1 MSIVDQLKGLPGA
14 AERAVRRYPITE
26 RHFDALQRANALRFT
41 RWAAGMALFGYL
53 ALFPLAVLAAVA
65 LSVLLASV
73 PEAQQAAEEAL
84 ADALSVNGLL
94 NPSQTVDIESLANST
109 KGAGL
114 VGAVGLLIAGLG
126 WVDATLEGV
135 RRMLGA
141 LRRPRPWIQLRLE
154 DAAWL
159 IAVGSVLLV
168 ALMVTVGVRSLGE
181 WVLGELG
188 WELHGSWV
196 VRLSGDGL
204 ALLLVWLV
212 LISIYGFCWARPRR
226 MWRAVMRGSLLAVV
240 GIAVLAELAFLV
252 VGRTLSNPVYGA
264 LAVAAALLLLLY
276 FASTIVMYCA
286 CWVAVREG
294 APEALEQQAYF
305 GRMKAG
311 GVELPI
317 KAAASA
323 DAVVDGSSDEGQAG
337 PPDTHPK

>member
-1 MSIVDQLKGLPGA
+1 MERLASVQHA
-14 AERAVRRYPITE
+14 ADRAVRRHPITE
-26 RHFDALQRANALRFT
+26 RHLDAIRRANALRFT
-41 RWAAGMALFGYL
+41 RWAAGTALFGYL

-94 NPSQTVDIESLANST
+94 NPQETVDIDALASAT
-109 KGAGL
+109 KGAGV
-114 VGAVGLLIAGLG
+114 VGVVGLLIAGLG

-141 LRRPRPWIQLRLE
+141 MRRPRPWLLLRLE

-159 IAVGSVLLV
+159 VVVGSALLV

-181 WVLGELG
+181 WVLPQLG
-188 WELHGSWV
+188 WELTGGWV

-204 ALLLVWLV
+204 ALLLLWLV
-212 LISIYGFCWARPRR
+212 IISLYAFAWARPRR
-226 MWRAVMRGSLLAVV
+226 SWGAVIRGSLLALI
-240 GIAVLAELAFLV
+240 GMAALAELAFVV

-276 FASTIVMYCA
+276 FASAIIMYCA

-294 APEALEQQAYF
+294 APEVLEQHAYYE
-305 GRMKAG
+305 RTRDG
-311 GVELPI
+311 GVELPASVP
-317 KAAASA
+317 AATVVVGDVRT
-323 DAVVDGSSDEGQAG
+323 DA
-337 PPDTHPK
+337 